1 MAHAMAHAMAYGMAC
16 AMAYEMAHDMA
27 VAMAFAMAYAMSYVM
42 AYAMAYVMA
51 CAMAYAM
58 AYAMAFA
65 MAYAMSYAIAYAMA
79 YAMAYAISPPYVP
92 WLCAVI
98 VIWLLARAKANWDH
112 NGCRP
117 GFQWTSRLTYLASTY
132 FYTYLASW
140 AHAHGP
146 GPMRMG
152 LASLGMPDQHVAKG
166 LTSKSQGPNQGKP
179 LGLTSKA

>member
-1 MAHAMAHAMAYGMAC
+1 MEFRQKSDTIDDFSQKCMCVCGVC
-16 AMAYEMAHDMA
+16 
-27 VAMAFAMAYAMSYVM
+27 VCVC
-42 AYAMAYVMA
+42 V
-51 CAMAYAM
+51 CGLCV
-58 AYAMAFA
+58 
-65 MAYAMSYAIAYAMA
+65 
-79 YAMAYAISPPYVP
+79 SPPYVP